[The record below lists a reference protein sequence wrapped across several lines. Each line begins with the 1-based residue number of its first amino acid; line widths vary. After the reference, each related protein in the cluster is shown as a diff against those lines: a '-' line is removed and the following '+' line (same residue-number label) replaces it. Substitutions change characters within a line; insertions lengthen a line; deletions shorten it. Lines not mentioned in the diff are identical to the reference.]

1 MRKILT
7 SDKVDIPEGV
17 EVTVKSRVV
26 TVKGPKGEPLVR
38 SFKHQFVDFQ
48 LVNPRLLKVELWFG
62 TTKQSAVVRT
72 ICSTIKNLIIGVTQG
87 YRYKMRLVYAH
98 FPINITLDEKEG
110 KWIEIRNFLG
120 EKRLRRVEALQG
132 VTIKRSDDVKDQ
144 LEIEG
149 SDVNNVSLTCAL
161 IQQICHVRHK
171 DIRKFLDGIYVSH
184 SGAIPVDA

>member
-1 MRKILT
+1 MKKILT
-7 SDKVDIPEGV
+7 SDTVEIPEGV
-17 EVTVKSRVV
+17 TVEVKHRTV

-38 SFKHQFVDFQ
+38 SFRHQYVDFQ

-62 TTKQSAVVRT
+62 STKQAAVIRT

-98 FPINITLDEKEG
+98 FPINITLDEKTG

-120 EKRLRRVEALQG
+120 EKKLRRIEALPG
-132 VTIKRSDDVKDQ
+132 VKITKSDDVKDQ
-144 LEIEG
+144 IELEGNDI
-149 SDVNNVSLTCAL
+149 NNVSLTAAL

-171 DIRKFLDGIYVSH
+171 DIRKFLDGIYVSE
-184 SGAIPVDA
+184 GKAIDLPM